1 MLPMGRCTRPSAFHE
16 ADNIQQGRRIL
27 SFTYKPGA
35 NPLFSLT
42 QRSMRF
48 FTATLL
54 LALLSLAGCQT
65 APPKGLTPQQIAVL
79 KQEGFELT
87 DEGWAF
93 GLSGKV
99 LFGSDVEK
107 LNAASTAIVERIGK
121 SLVDIHID
129 KVRVDGH
136 TDASGKEAYNQQLSL
151 RRAKS
156 VGKVLTSVGMREEN
170 IQLRG
175 LGSSEP
181 VASNNTSA
189 GRTENRRVSIVV
201 IAD

>member
-1 MLPMGRCTRPSAFHE
+1 
-16 ADNIQQGRRIL
+16 
-27 SFTYKPGA
+27 
-35 NPLFSLT
+35 LFST
-42 QRSMRF
+42 ARF
-48 FTATLL
+48 MFITLL
-54 LALLSLAGCQT
+54 LAFLALGGCQT
-65 APPKGLTPQQIAVL
+65 APPKGLTPAQVAVL
-79 KQEGFELT
+79 KQQGFELT

-99 LFGSDVEK
+99 LFGSDVES
-107 LNAASTAIVERIGK
+107 LNTASTDIVERIGK
-121 SLVDIHID
+121 ALVSVGIER
-129 KVRVDGH
+129 VRVDGH
-136 TDASGKEAYNQQLSL
+136 TDASGKEPYNRQLSL

-156 VGKVLTSVGMREEN
+156 VGKVLTGVGMKEEN

-181 VASNNTSA
+181 VASNATAA

>member
-1 MLPMGRCTRPSAFHE
+1 M
-16 ADNIQQGRRIL
+16 
-27 SFTYKPGA
+27 
-35 NPLFSLT
+35 
-42 QRSMRF
+42 
-48 FTATLL
+48 
-54 LALLSLAGCQT
+54 
-65 APPKGLTPQQIAVL
+65 L

-99 LFGSDVEK
+99 LFGSDIES
-107 LNAASTAIVERIGK
+107 LNPASTEIVQRIGK
-121 SLVDIHID
+121 ALLSVDIQ

-136 TDASGKEAYNQQLSL
+136 TDASGKEAYNTQLSM

-156 VGKVLTSVGMREEN
+156 VVKVLTQVGMREEN

-181 VASNNTSA
+181 VASNSTPA